1 MSPMSGE
8 VCFWMSCFC
17 PTGESVAFFGRE
29 VIGGTECEDRAS
41 SDHVD
46 AYSRS
51 KRAAEDLIL
60 SADNKASFT

>member
-1 MSPMSGE
+1 MN
-8 VCFWMSCFC
+8 
-17 PTGESVAFFGRE
+17 VAFFGRE

-41 SDHVD
+41 SDYVD

-51 KRAAEDLIL
+51 KRAAEDLVL